1 MLRLKKLKGIKMKVE
16 KKESSPCVLELSV
29 KAEADEV
36 KEEYQKVLTAFIK
49 NAIVPGFRKGK
60 TPLPIIKQKFQ
71 TEISQET
78 QQACFHKLYPEALK
92 EASVEP
98 LSLQDVTELS
108 FSPETGFAFTA
119 LVEVR
124 PVFDLPKYKKLA
136 IKPGDLSVSDDQVTA
151 ELENYRRA
159 FAKYED
165 AKEGA
170 VVAEGDFVC
179 FDYTGTTD
187 DDPPQPLS
195 ELVPDQK
202 AVCAGTDFWT
212 QVEEGRFVPEIL
224 EALKGMK
231 AGETKEGVKVS
242 FPKEA
247 APEPLQGK
255 NAVYTLTLKSFRS
268 RTLPDDAGFVAAA
281 KAESMDALRA
291 DFRTRLEEAAKARD
305 LAARKDQAI
314 DLLLAKSDF
323 DVPPSL
329 VRRQTQSTLEELAQR
344 AQYSGLPTDY
354 FQQNRDQILGEATNS
369 AIRRV
374 RLTYIL
380 LGIAK
385 EEGLEVSE
393 DDVMAGLER
402 MVAGSGGK
410 TTAADL
416 RKQIEENGQLDG
428 YKEQLAAE
436 KALDFV
442 LGAAK

>member
-1 MLRLKKLKGIKMKVE
+1 MKVE

-29 KAEADEV
+29 NAEADEV
-36 KEEYQKVLTAFIK
+36 KEEYQKVLTAFIR
-49 NAIVPGFRKGK
+49 NAVVPGFRKGK
-60 TPLPIIKQKFQ
+60 IPLPILKQKFQ
-71 TEISQET
+71 AEISQET
-78 QQACFHKLYPEALK
+78 QQACFRKLYPEALK
-92 EASVEP
+92 EAAVEP
-98 LSLQDVTELS
+98 LSLQDVTESS
-108 FSPETGFAFTA
+108 FSPEAGFSFKA

-136 IKPGDLSVSDDQVTA
+136 IKPGDVSVSDDQVAA

-187 DDPPQPLS
+187 DGQPLS

-212 QVEEGRFVPEIL
+212 QVEEGRFLPEIL

-242 FPKEA
+242 FPEDA
-247 APEPLQGK
+247 APEPLKGK
-255 NAVYTLTLKSFRS
+255 SAVYTLTLKSFRS
-268 RTLPDDAGFVAAA
+268 RTLPDDAGFVSAA

-291 DFRTRLEEAAKARD
+291 DFRTRLEEETKARD
-305 LAARKDQAI
+305 LAARKDQAV
-314 DLLLAKSDF
+314 DLLLRNADF

-329 VRRQTQSTLEELAQR
+329 VRRQTQSTLEEYAQR
-344 AQYSGLPTDY
+344 AQYSGLPADY
-354 FQQNRDQILGEATNS
+354 FEQNKDQIIGEATNS

-393 DDVMAGLER
+393 DEVMAGLER
-402 MVAGSGGK
+402 MAASTGGK
-410 TTAADL
+410 STAADL
-416 RKQIEENGQLDG
+416 RKQIEENGQISA

-436 KALDFV
+436 KALDLV
-442 LGAAK
+442 LAAAK

>member
-1 MLRLKKLKGIKMKVE
+1 MKVE

-36 KEEYQKVLTAFIK
+36 KEEYQKVLTAFIR

-60 TPLPIIKQKFQ
+60 IPLPILKQKFQ
-71 TEISQET
+71 AEISQET

-92 EASVEP
+92 EASIEP
-98 LSLQDVTELS
+98 LTLQDVTELS
-108 FSPETGFAFTA
+108 FSPEAGFAFTA

-124 PVFDLPKYKKLA
+124 PEFDLPKYKKLA
-136 IKPGDLSVSDDQVTA
+136 IKPGDVSVSDDQVAA

-187 DDPPQPLS
+187 DGQPLS

-212 QVEEGRFVPEIL
+212 QVEEGRFLPEIL

-242 FPKEA
+242 FPEDA
-247 APEPLQGK
+247 APEPLKGK

-291 DFRTRLEEAAKARD
+291 DFRKRMEEDAQARD

-329 VRRQTQSTLEELAQR
+329 VRQQTQRVLEEYAQR
-344 AQYSGLPTDY
+344 AQYSGLPSDY
-354 FQQNRDQILGEATNS
+354 FEQNRDQIMAEAANS
-369 AIRRV
+369 AVRRV
-374 RLTYIL
+374 RLSYIL
-380 LGIAK
+380 HGIAK
-385 EEGLEVSE
+385 EEGIEISE
-393 DDVMAGLER
+393 DDVTAGLEK
-402 MVAGSGGK
+402 MAAASGGK

-416 RKQIEENGQLDG
+416 RKQIEENDRLDG

-442 LGAAK
+442 LAAAK